1 METQTEQRERKK
13 RQIRM
18 LFLEGKR
25 MTAIQINEM
34 VNTGDARKRI
44 SELRREGF
52 PIVDSIVDKTSGTKV
67 YWLDREAYEKKRQL
81 SLFDLE
87 NS

>member
-1 METQTEQRERKK
+1 MEQRIEQRERKK

-18 LFLEGKR
+18 LFLKGKR
-25 MTAIQINEM
+25 LTAMQINEI

-52 PIVDSIVDKTSGTKV
+52 PIIDTIVDKASGTKV
-67 YWLDREAYEKKRQL
+67 YWLDKET
-81 SLFDLE
+81 
-87 NS
+87 